1 MEKKHESI
9 GVGGGFLIIYM
20 YGTHSLSL
28 LHLYFGAMTWKII
41 TWTWLDVAE
50 FLSEEPP
57 AGKNT
62 GSMLRA
68 AVSELTRSAAKEEG
82 GK

>member
-1 MEKKHESI
+1 MEKKHDS
-9 GVGGGFLIIYM
+9 VGGVIIYM
-20 YGTHSLSL
+20 HGTHSLSL
-28 LHLYFGAMTWKII
+28 LGLCFGAMTWKII
-41 TWTWLDVAE
+41 TWTWLDVTE

-68 AVSELTRSAAKEEG
+68 AVSELTPSAAKEEG
-82 GK
+82 GR